1 MSNYGRL
8 VGPLIFLAVM
18 VIGVYVLASTIQNSV
33 DGAITEYYEKEE
45 TFLKTQIQPEWEE
58 VVVTRPNGNIVTS
71 VGRTK
76 TPTGW
81 LIYSH
86 QNVTF
91 VPDPEHKWLATKV
104 EQDK

>member
-1 MSNYGRL
+1 MKTGTALIAAILIVVL
-8 VGPLIFLAVM
+8 VGGTVVSI
-18 VIGVYVLASTIQNSV
+18 ITTSYNE
-33 DGAITEYYEKEE
+33 AIIAEE
-45 TFLKTQIQPEWEE
+45 AFLKTQLNPEWEE
-58 VVVTRPNGNIVTS
+58 VVVTRPNGHIVTS

-91 VPDPEHKWLATKV
+91 IPDPKHTWLVAKV
-104 EQDK
+104 EK